1 MRFVM
6 ICWFP
11 KNEKIIFFFVTFPV
25 GENALVQYVV
35 NFHENPKRIYPERL
49 KIIKI
54 QLVLL

>member
-6 ICWFP
+6 IFWFP
-11 KNEKIIFFFVTFPV
+11 KTGKKHIFFFTFPV

-54 QLVLL
+54 QLVL